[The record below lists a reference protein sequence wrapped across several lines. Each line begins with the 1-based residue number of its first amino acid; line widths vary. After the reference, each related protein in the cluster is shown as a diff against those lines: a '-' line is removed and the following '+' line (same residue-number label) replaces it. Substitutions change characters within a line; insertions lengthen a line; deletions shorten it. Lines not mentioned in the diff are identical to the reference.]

1 MQDLVPIQRFKS
13 IVGMKGVKGS
23 RQLLVVKNGDDP
35 PLPLYG
41 KIPQEEVGD
50 IGWSLFIALFEN

>member
-35 PLPLYG
+35 PPLCG
-41 KIPQEEVGD
+41 QIPQEEIGG